1 MDISVSYQGKL
12 QKLRL
17 NPDSR
22 VTDALKAAGIN
33 PQMVL
38 VSRKKTIIPD
48 TARLEEKDRL
58 EVVKVVSGG

>member
-1 MDISVSYQGKL
+1 MDITLAYEGKTR
-12 QKLRL
+12 KFRL
-17 NPDSR
+17 NPGSS
-22 VTDALKAAGIN
+22 VTDALRAAGIN